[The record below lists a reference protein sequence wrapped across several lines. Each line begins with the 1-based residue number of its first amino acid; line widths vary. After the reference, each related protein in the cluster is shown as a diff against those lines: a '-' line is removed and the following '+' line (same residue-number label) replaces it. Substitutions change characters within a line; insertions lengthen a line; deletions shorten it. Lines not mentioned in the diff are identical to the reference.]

1 MSLRFTSL
9 TFEWKAINILSELPK
24 LKVLR
29 LSDCLYC
36 IGDEWE
42 LLAEENFNQLICLE
56 IAITY
61 LEHWEASA
69 CHFPNLQHLV
79 LKGCPRLVKI
89 PADFADIMELKSIK
103 LDCCLP
109 SAVDSAKEIQEQQ
122 HEYGNDNMVVIEEDT
137 IVDDDYSLDLC
148 DEGIEIYLK
157 SKRKEAVILWTYEP
171 PERDA
176 RLVNKA
182 LKSMKELKEGI
193 EDLQVIVEI
202 ACASSPHHLV
212 AVRRI
217 YCSLFDC
224 SIEEDIMETI
234 SLPLNKVVRASV
246 LGLGTNEDSLTRA
259 IVTRAEIDL
268 AEVRGEYEKITTSS
282 SLDQAVADD
291 TSGDYRDFFSGP
303 PWCPTLVSSFLRSSY
318 EDERD

>member
-1 MSLRFTSL
+1 MSLRFTCL
-9 TFEWKAINILSELPK
+9 MFEWKAINILSELPK

-29 LSDCLYC
+29 LSACLYC

-42 LLAEENFNQLICLE
+42 LLEEENFNQLICLE

-137 IVDDDYSLDLC
+137 LVDRYSMSFS
-148 DEGIEIYLK
+148 DEGVEIDWK
-157 SKRKEAVILWTYEP
+157 SKTKHIKSCGEGPLESILKLAIWCI
-171 PERDA
+171 D
-176 RLVNKA
+176 
-182 LKSMKELKEGI
+182 
-193 EDLQVIVEI
+193 
-202 ACASSPHHLV
+202 SPVKHF
-212 AVRRI
+212 A
-217 YCSLFDC
+217 
-224 SIEEDIMETI
+224 E
-234 SLPLNKVVRASV
+234 VVRASV

-259 IVTRAEIDL
+259 MVTRAEIDL

-291 TSGDYRDFFSGP
+291 TSGDYRDF
-303 PWCPTLVSSFLRSSY
+303 LVALLGAQL
-318 EDERD
+318 